1 MNQSI
6 STVQHFKDCPLKYRF
21 IHVVGLCR
29 IEDESSE
36 HHRAFGKA
44 FHAGLEVVYNA
55 QRAIA
60 GLYDVVGPVAVEG
73 IKAATLDKAKAA
85 FIAAYP
91 RQLDESDNAK
101 TQASGLAAIES
112 YYETYAAEDRSR
124 WKILSVEAAES
135 YDSGYVV
142 HMDMVAEDLT
152 YGGIYGFD
160 WKTTKKSLTYDYFGK
175 FEPSSQITRYV
186 DYIRD
191 RYGSCEGFYIRATQF
206 GYRSR
211 MYKGEPA
218 GFYCKHEQQLF
229 NVNDAQIEIEK
240 GSALYWQ
247 RRIEE
252 STVWDKQGFDFAW
265 GTNTDHCP
273 FCQFK
278 PICRSGWRWPEDR
291 DLILNQYRVVCGQ
304 VTESL
309 RPCLL
314 DVDHEG
320 QHSEKRPT
328 VMDDLNIE
336 VEI

>member
-1 MNQSI
+1 MNASI
-6 STVQHFKDCPLKYRF
+6 STVQMMKDCPLKYRLHT
-21 IHVVGLCR
+21 IIGLR
-29 IEDESSE
+29 KIEDESAE
-36 HHRAFGKA
+36 HHLRYGSAWHKA
-44 FHAGLEVVYNA
+44 MEVIYNA
-55 QRAIA
+55 QRATA
-60 GLYDVVGPVAVEG
+60 ELYRVVGDRFIGRDTMRRVILAQ
-73 IKAATLDKAKAA
+73 AKEA
-85 FIAAYP
+85 FLAAYP
-91 RQLDESDNAK
+91 KQLDESDNAK
-101 TQASGLAAIES
+101 TQESAFAALES
-112 YYETYAAEDRSR
+112 YYDLYAEDDRAR
-124 WKILSVEAAES
+124 WKVLAVEAPKS
-135 YDSGYVV
+135 YDNGFIV
-142 HMDMVAEDLT
+142 HLDMVAEDLEH
-152 YGGIYGFD
+152 GGIYGFD
-160 WKTTKKSLTYDYFGK
+160 FKTTKKALGYDFFGR

-240 GSALYWQ
+240 ASAEYWRGQ
-247 RRIEE
+247 ITALTFHDR
-252 STVWDKQGFDFAW
+252 W

-278 PICRSGWRWPEDR
+278 PICRSGWRWPEDQ

-304 VTESL
+304 MTESL

-314 DVDHEG
+314 GVDHG
-320 QHSEKRPT
+320 GKHSEEQPAIA
-328 VMDDLNIE
+328 DDLQIE